1 MQRMKHVTSVILR
14 DSLRT
19 EAAKQRDLADDMRER
34 QDQLRR
40 DIVVLNMMINRAE
53 QQMVEQRKRYED
65 EIQKR
70 NDRYEL

>member
-19 EAAKQRDLADDMRER
+19 EAAKQRALADDMRDR

-40 DIVVLNMMINRAE
+40 DIVILNMMINRAE